1 MTRTTAAVAAAVFAI
16 GIGVAQDLAAG
27 QAARKPDP
35 VNLTGCLRKADTGG
49 FVLTGAKGG
58 VPKVRTWKTAYIT
71 KTSKEVVVTAA
82 NGVKLQDHIGRQ
94 VTLYGIVDGSHITAR
109 TIKRVAPAC

>member
-1 MTRTTAAVAAAVFAI
+1 MTRATAALAAAVFAV
-16 GIGVAQDLAAG
+16 GIGVANDLAAG

-35 VNLTGCLRKADTGG
+35 VSLTGCLRKADTGG
-49 FVLTGAKGG
+49 FVLIGAKGD
-58 VPKVRTWKTAYIT
+58 VPKARTWKTAYMT
-71 KTSKEVVVTAA
+71 KTSKGVVVTGA

-109 TIKRVAPAC
+109 TIKRIAPAC